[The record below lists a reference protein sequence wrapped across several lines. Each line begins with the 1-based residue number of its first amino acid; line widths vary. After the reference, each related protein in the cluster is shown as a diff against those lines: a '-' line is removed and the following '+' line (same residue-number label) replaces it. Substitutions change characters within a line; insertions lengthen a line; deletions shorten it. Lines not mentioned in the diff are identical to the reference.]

1 MCSYSPTARI
11 LQAEPEALAQ
21 PVPVVP
27 AELVLAELVPEPTL
41 VTEPHREPDLQ
52 ICMACGSCSAT
63 CTAGP
68 YTGMSVRKV
77 ILDLQRGK
85 EKEAEAL
92 LSGCMLCGKCTMVCP
107 RGINTRHLILSL
119 CRIWGDET
127 KEEGK

>member
-1 MCSYSPTARI
+1 MDFGFKLSPSSAINLDKVDLSLYER
-11 LQAEPEALAQ
+11 LA
-21 PVPVVP
+21 
-27 AELVLAELVPEPTL
+27 AM
-41 VTEPHREPDLQ
+41 EPDLQ

-119 CRIWGDET
+119 CRIYGTEA
-127 KEEGK
+127 KEERK